1 MIHTPGHTPGSVCF
15 AFEDCLFTGDTLF
28 KNAIGRTDF
37 SDGSPDDMRAS
48 LAKLYRMPGDFVV
61 YPGHDERSLLSDERD
76 RNPFFADVR
85 GRVWEK

>member
-1 MIHTPGHTPGSVCF
+1 MEQPSLSVPLYVTPFSRFGISV
-15 AFEDCLFTGDTLF
+15 L
-28 KNAIGRTDF
+28 
-37 SDGSPDDMRAS
+37 SAS